1 MKRFATLLQREWMQH
16 KRGWLILLALPWV
29 MVMGLGL
36 FAGFQIETDG
46 HKPGVIAGTLMLTMA
61 LTALTLLLAG
71 GASLLMSP
79 GLARRDTQDR
89 SIEFW
94 VSLPSSHVHSIGAT
108 LLAHLI
114 ALPIAAVVVGAVG
127 GLLASPVLAAQ
138 LWGLGEWAAMPWG
151 TLLLTVLAMVVRV
164 AFGLVLAVLWLSPL
178 ILGTMAASAWLK
190 RWGMP
195 VVALTLGVGH
205 GVLSKLYGIT
215 WIGDTLT
222 YLFMQAARAVI
233 ATADD
238 GKEIKRLEEIDALL
252 PSLPAWFAQDAG
264 NAVLALASP
273 GFVAAVAAGVLM
285 FGLLVLRR
293 QRGS

>member
-16 KRGWLILLALPWV
+16 RRGWLVLLALPWV
-29 MVMGLGL
+29 LVMGAGV

-46 HKPGVIAGTLMLTMA
+46 EQPGVIAGTLMMTMA
-61 LTALTLLLAG
+61 VTTLTLLLAC

-79 GLARRDTQDR
+79 GLARRDVQDR

-94 VSLPSSHVHSIGAT
+94 VSLPSSHAQSIGAT
-108 LLAHLI
+108 LLMHLV
-114 ALPIAAVVVGAVG
+114 ALPVAAVAVGVVG
-127 GLLASPVLAAQ
+127 GLLATPLMAMQ
-138 LWGLGEWAAMPWG
+138 LWGLGEWAALPWG
-151 TLLLTVLAMVVRV
+151 QMLAALVAMALRV
-164 AFGLVLAVLWLSPL
+164 SFGLVLAVLWLSPL

-190 RWGMP
+190 RWGVP
-195 VVALTLGVGH
+195 AVALTLGVGH
-205 GVLSKLYGIT
+205 GVLSKFYGLT
-215 WIGDTLT
+215 FIGDTLR
-222 YLFMQAARAVI
+222 YLFIQAGRTVI

-238 GKEIKRLEEIDALL
+238 GKEMKHLSEIDALL

-264 NAVLALASP
+264 QAVLALATP
-273 GFVAAVAAGVLM
+273 GFVAALVAGALM